1 MDDDNSRI
9 SIPRVLTNRKI
20 LRIKYGH
27 PTKSLVDGGKTRVF
41 SKYNVSE
48 SQISARALRERLRDN
63 QIIIKSMNLLALVFQ
78 VL

>member
-27 PTKSLVDGGKTRVF
+27 PTKSLVDGGKTR
-41 SKYNVSE
+41 
-48 SQISARALRERLRDN
+48 ISWNYHHPLDT
-63 QIIIKSMNLLALVFQ
+63 LALIADIF
-78 VL
+78 LTTS